1 MSEEYHETLLTSM
14 NQSCTIIQQSFLL
27 RNSAIAMPLRL
38 LKFALSKEY
47 PEPRMFRSYDRLK
60 SSYDAVIIGGGGHG
74 LAAAYYLSRDYGI
87 RNIAVVEKNYIGS
100 GNTGRNTTIIRSN
113 YLTAEG
119 VKFYDESVRLWQDL
133 SQEFDLNLFYS
144 TRGHFT
150 LAHTDASLRTM
161 RWRAEVNKHFGI
173 DSELVDSEEVQKACP
188 HMDMT
193 CGGHAP
199 ILGALYHAPGSIARH
214 DAVAW
219 GYGRGADQRGV
230 EIHQKTEVLGITV
243 EAGKVT
249 GVQTSRGFIS
259 TPKVLC
265 AVAGSTPRILD
276 MVGLRSPLYIH
287 PLQAMVSEPMK
298 PWLDP
303 IIVSGSLHVYVSQTA
318 RGELVMGAS
327 LDPYELHSTRSTL
340 DFVEGLA
347 ARMLDLFPFLS
358 HVNVVRQWAGMAD
371 MTPDFAPIM
380 GKTPVEGFYL
390 DAGWGT
396 WGFKATPVCGKTMA
410 YTVTNDQNHD
420 LIQDFSLSR
429 FTNYQLVGEKGAASV
444 GH

>member
-1 MSEEYHETLLTSM
+1 
-14 NQSCTIIQQSFLL
+14 
-27 RNSAIAMPLRL
+27 MPFRL
-38 LKFALSKEY
+38 LKFALSKEH
-47 PEPRMFRSYDRLK
+47 PEPRMFRQPDRLK
-60 SSYDAVIIGGGGHG
+60 SNYDAVIIGGGGHG
-74 LAAAYYLSRDYGI
+74 LAAAYYLARDYDI
-87 RNIAVVEKNYIGS
+87 KNIAVLERGYIGG

-113 YLTAEG
+113 YLTPEG

-133 SQEFDLNLFYS
+133 SQDFDLNLFYS
-144 TRGHFT
+144 NRGHFT
-150 LAHTDASLRTM
+150 LAHTDSSLRTM

-173 DSELVDSEEVQKACP
+173 DSELVDPSEVQKACP
-188 HMDMT
+188 MIDMT

-199 ILGALYHAPGSIARH
+199 IMGALYHAPGSIARH

-219 GYGRGADQRGV
+219 GYGRGADLRGV
-230 EIHQKTEVLGITV
+230 EIHQQTEVLGIQI
-243 EAGKVT
+243 ESDRVT
-249 GVQTSRGFIS
+249 GIETSHGMIS
-259 TPKVLC
+259 TPRVLC
-265 AVAGSTPRILD
+265 AVAGFTPRILD
-276 MVGLRSPLYIH
+276 MVGLRSPIQIH

-340 DFVEGLA
+340 DFAEGLA
-347 ARMLDLFPFLS
+347 AHMLELFPFLS
-358 HVNVVRQWAGMAD
+358 HVKVVRQWAGMAD

-380 GKTPVEGFYL
+380 GKTAIEGFYL

-410 YTVTNDQNHD
+410 YTVANDRNHD

-429 FTNYQLVGEKGAASV
+429 FERYELVGEKGAASV